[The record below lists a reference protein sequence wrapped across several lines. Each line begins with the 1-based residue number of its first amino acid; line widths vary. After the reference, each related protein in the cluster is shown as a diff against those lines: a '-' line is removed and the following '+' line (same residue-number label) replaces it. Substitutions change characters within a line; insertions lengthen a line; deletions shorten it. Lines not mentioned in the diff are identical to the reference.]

1 MSDGV
6 RASLPGFIVWT
17 LFLLLAVN
25 LIILSRTGFL
35 ESFLMTLFAAF
46 SAVIATEGVHEILG
60 NRPIGTLKEFSSMS
74 REELSLYDQKRISTV
89 NGILHIISGCMIGAS
104 LFQRS
109 FFSEEFVLVLF
120 FRSLIPVAIMLA
132 LGSYWVNYGRFFKTG
147 EGRKASKARGMGA
160 AARTTF
166 SLFVSIG
173 ASYGL
178 ARFFELI

>member
-1 MSDGV
+1 MSDRV

-25 LIILSRTGFL
+25 LIIFSRTGFL
-35 ESFLMTLFAAF
+35 ESFLMILFAVF

-89 NGILHIISGCMIGAS
+89 NGVLHIISGCIISSS

-109 FFSEEFVLVLF
+109 VF
-120 FRSLIPVAIMLA
+120 FRGIRIGALFQVPDIFGDN
-132 LGSYWVNYGRFFKTG
+132 LGSRKLLGKLRKILQDRRGEEGQKGTWYGRSGKDD
-147 EGRKASKARGMGA
+147 
-160 AARTTF
+160 
-166 SLFVSIG
+166 L
-173 ASYGL
+173 L
-178 ARFFELI
+178 AIRVHRCLIRSCAPF